1 MSSLLLFAVG
11 FVSLCIHAGLVGF
24 VYYDTG
30 EVALERRRWLL
41 LVGLIPIFG
50 FFMYLFERSELDYD
64 PSTDP
69 YAGGGYNVHPSRADD
84 FPFSRSDGQEGA
96 REASPDGVRRT
107 ETENRTATDDEER
120 TQ

>member
-11 FVSLCIHAGLVGF
+11 FVSLCVHAGLVGF

-96 REASPDGVRRT
+96 R
-107 ETENRTATDDEER
+107 TADSDDLRHAANERPRDDEE
-120 TQ
+120 

>member
-1 MSSLLLFAVG
+1 MVSLLLVALI
-11 FVSLCIHAGLVGF
+11 SAALCAHAGLVGV

-30 EVALERRRWLL
+30 TVALERRRWLL

-84 FPFSRSDGQEGA
+84 FPFSSSDGQEGA
-96 REASPDGVRRT
+96 RENSSDGVRRA
-107 ETENRTATDDEER
+107 ENEYRTATDDEER